1 MALTLYK
8 ETNAT
13 GNSTGGFLNFIRWLT
28 GESRGSLSGGAT
40 TGPAGITVVEVFDG
54 SSDTGAP
61 IREVSTDGT
70 LDGLTA
76 GNRWRTGAAE
86 ITSGWIIID
95 VPGTG
100 LNGNAGFQFCYQFTS
115 VLGAANDGF
124 ALIPNG
130 DWTTGVAV
138 VAEWTDKASFLTAG
152 AITVATTPANVTGSW
167 TATDT
172 WYAWCDEGVV
182 CFARDESPVASVQIW
197 YVGEVDSGDA
207 LDTKPFVI
215 SSLTA
220 MTPDILEVN
229 NAFRRVSPIDGTTEL
244 SGAEN
249 WGFDHFD
256 ANNAWAAG
264 QTQFLDY
271 GPGWPRSEQWIAFDD
286 VNHAHFAG
294 KLRYVQRTMADAAQ
308 RGTSDTLTRWLCSVG
323 ISTVCISLPWDGA
336 TAYP

>member
-1 MALTLYK
+1 MALKLYK

-13 GNSTGGFLNFIRWLT
+13 GNTTGGFLNFIRWLT
-28 GESRGSLSGGAT
+28 GESRGALAGGPT

-54 SSDTGAP
+54 STDTGAP

-70 LDGLTA
+70 LDGLNA
-76 GNRWRTGAAE
+76 LNRWRTGAAD

-95 VPGTG
+95 VPGTV
-100 LNGNAGFQFCYQFTS
+100 ASTGFQFCYQFTTS
-115 VLGAANDGF
+115 LGRGTDAFG
-124 ALIPNG
+124 LIPNR
-130 DWTTGVAV
+130 DWVTGGATGT
-138 VAEWTDKASFLTAG
+138 WTDKATFIAKG
-152 AITVATTPANVTGSW
+152 AITSGVATTPADVQSNTW

-172 WYAWCDEGVV
+172 WFAWCDEGVV
-182 CFARDESPVASVQIW
+182 CFARDENPTAEVMVW
-197 YVGEVDSGDA
+197 YVGEVDGGDA
-207 LDTKPFVI
+207 ADTKPFVI
-215 SSLTA
+215 TSDSLMEPEIYET
-220 MTPDILEVN
+220 DN
-229 NAFRRVSPIDGTTEL
+229 NFRRVSPIDGTTEL

-256 ANNAWAAG
+256 STSAWSAG

-271 GPGWPRSEQWIAFDD
+271 GPGWPRSDQWVAFDD

-294 KLRYVQRTMADAAQ
+294 KLRYLQRTMADAAL

-323 ISTVCISLPWDGA
+323 GTPLCISLPWDGA